1 MVMYY
6 MNTLV
11 FHVYSTTTT
20 QLVET
25 YEQQLQ
31 KFKTGATLAQF
42 KQLFPA
48 SATHSK
54 LSNGKVPV
62 KLKLQNDWDKG
73 TIADLEKLVDIFCI
87 LGSHLHLTEVGY
99 GCIEVTWL
107 CTRSIVKD
115 IKLKIATSEVSYLL
129 QTMGVVNVLIGKE
142 IFFQSEQF
150 Y

>member
-1 MVMYY
+1 MYS
-6 MNTLV
+6 L
-11 FHVYSTTTT
+11 HVYSTTTI
-20 QLVET
+20 QLVDT

-54 LSNGKVPV
+54 LLTGKVPV
-62 KLKLQNDWDKG
+62 KLKLKDKWKKR
-73 TIADLEKLVDIFCI
+73 TIAYLEELVDILGI
-87 LGSHLHLTEVGY
+87 LGSHLHLTKVGY

-115 IKLKIATSEVSYLL
+115 IKLKTATSEVSYSL
-129 QTMGVVNVLIGKE
+129 QTMGVIKVLIGKE
-142 IFFQSEQF
+142 ILFQSEQF

>member
-6 MNTLV
+6 NMNTLV

-25 YEQQLQ
+25 YEQQLL

-48 SATHSK
+48 SATNSK

-62 KLKLQNDWDKG
+62 KLKLQNDW
-73 TIADLEKLVDIFCI
+73 ASEMVQAF
-87 LGSHLHLTEVGY
+87 ENN
-99 GCIEVTWL
+99 L
-107 CTRSIVKD
+107 CS
-115 IKLKIATSEVSYLL
+115 S
-129 QTMGVVNVLIGKE
+129 
-142 IFFQSEQF
+142 
-150 Y
+150 